1 MAINGS
7 FTAESPRHVSGSVK
21 NSQDEGTVFERL
33 EDNQI
38 ISVRADPY
46 RISQV
51 RACDIVMRSV
61 RDFLAVLP
69 YLADERDSAQWIV
82 DGDVIANLLQVNF
95 GLGREMRAHS
105 LRAVFGNPGVLLLQT
120 VKYLSSGFWFAAPT
134 ALIDFT
140 A

>member
-7 FTAESPRHVSGSVK
+7 FAAENPRHVSGSVE
-21 NSQDEGTVFERL
+21 NSQDEGAVFERL

-51 RACDIVMRSV
+51 RACNIVMRPV
-61 RDFLAVLP
+61 RDFLAVSP
-69 YLADERDSAQWIV
+69 YLADERDSAQRIV
-82 DGDVIANLLQVNF
+82 DRDVIANLLQVNF
-95 GLGREMRAHS
+95 GLGCEMRAHS
-105 LRAVFGNPGVLLLQT
+105 LRAVFGNLGVLLLQT
-120 VKYLSSGFWFAAPT
+120 VKYLSSGFRFAAPT

-140 A
+140 T